1 MKRLHLIIYIAL
13 LAATIIHLVPTPLL
27 AQLPA
32 QPSQPAQAEQRATLP
47 LFPMPRPLTL
57 LTADASAPT
66 APSTLA
72 ARSSSAPTAPSTLAA
87 RSSRADSVPGGFAA
101 ESFPSR
107 SVPGG
112 ISAGVAIDATL
123 YATLRHRLDSLTAL
137 PLLQTTQ
144 LGLMVYDLTAD
155 TTIYSHGARQ
165 LMRPASTMKLLT
177 AITALDLLGDDH
189 FLCTS
194 LYYSGTLADG
204 TLQGDLICCGNM
216 NPQFAD
222 ADLKAFVDSLRA
234 LGVATIKGRIVM
246 DRSFK
251 EEELLGE
258 GWCWDDDNPV
268 LSPLLLNRED
278 NLGEQLLACLRRA
291 GISVEGGLLQ
301 RLVPGFSTGSPSQR
315 KSHLHLVCNS
325 SQHID
330 QILKKMMKDSDNL
343 YAEAVF
349 YQIAAHGSQPAR
361 AKEGRAAVRRLISR
375 IGLQPQQYRIADG
388 SGLSLYNYVSAELE
402 TKMLRYAYRHPKIFS
417 RLHPTLPVATIDG
430 TLKSRMAGTRAA
442 GNVHAKT
449 GTVTGISS
457 LAGYCTAAN
466 GHELAFCIINQG
478 VMRAAD
484 GKNFQDAVCKA
495 LCEP

>member
-1 MKRLHLIIYIAL
+1 MKKL
-13 LAATIIHLVPTPLL
+13 LFFLLSAVFLTPATAQTDPTT
-27 AQLPA
+27 AVGGLPA
-32 QPSQPAQAEQRATLP
+32 DTLTIDTVPAPLP
-47 LFPMPRPLTL
+47 WPLSL
-57 LTADASAPT
+57 Q
-66 APSTLA
+66 
-72 ARSSSAPTAPSTLAA
+72 
-87 RSSRADSVPGGFAA
+87 V
-101 ESFPSR
+101 
-107 SVPGG
+107 
-112 ISAGVAIDATL
+112 
-123 YATLRHRLDSLTAL
+123 RLDSLVAAE
-137 PLLQTTQ
+137 PLLEVSQM
-144 LGLMVYDLTAD
+144 GLMVFDLSAD
-155 TTIYSHGARQ
+155 STLYTYNHRHT
-165 LMRPASTMKLLT
+165 LRPGSTMKLVT
-177 AITALDLLGDDH
+177 AIAALDRLGGNYK
-189 FLCTS
+189 FRTS
-194 LYYSGTLADG
+194 LYYTGQLDSCTLR
-204 TLQGDLICCGNM
+204 GDLYCVGGM
-216 NPQFAD
+216 APKFEQE
-222 ADLKAFVDSLRA
+222 DLSAFVQEIKA
-234 LGVATIKGRIVM
+234 LGIDTIRGRIVADKSM
-246 DRSFK
+246 K
-251 EEELLGE
+251 EPDTLGW